1 MSLEYMGSRRIP
13 GGRGDDDRHGRPKAP
28 YPTKT
33 FPSSPRSSKGGLFV
47 WRRHII
53 ARQQTSPLQAPS
65 SPTHHNPASPASM
78 QRKGGRGTAGHL
90 SRLKPAEVDPLAE
103 YGLPSKGEKRCASFP
118 VVYSPVSPNPFSP
131 DPDSS
136 PTRSKKHTTP
146 RSPSATSPSAL
157 LPATETACRSS
168 SPVSPSTT
176 TTPPPPPNPA

>member
-1 MSLEYMGSRRIP
+1 MGSRRFQGAGVTMI
-13 GGRGDDDRHGRPKAP
+13 DMADPKP
-28 YPTKT
+28 HTPPKH
-33 FPSSPRSSKGGLFV
+33 SPAHPAAGLFV

-90 SRLKPAEVDPLAE
+90 SRLKPADVDPLAE
-103 YGLPSKGEKRCASFP
+103 YGLPSKGEKRFASFP

-146 RSPSATSPSAL
+146 RSPSATSPSAP
-157 LPATETACRSS
+157 LPATETASRSS
-168 SPVSPSTT
+168 SLVSPSTT
-176 TTPPPPPNPA
+176 RTPPPPPNPA